1 MVCMVTDKGKD
12 YGCKGMGAV
21 FILVFEFIL
30 ENRISR
36 LISKVL
42 GQVAN
47 ESVRSYAFAIVL
59 EQDEVESHDIKY
71 YWLTLQEFH

>member
-36 LISKVL
+36 LISN
-42 GQVAN
+42 A
-47 ESVRSYAFAIVL
+47 SRS
-59 EQDEVESHDIKY
+59 SGK
-71 YWLTLQEFH
+71 